1 MKNKILKIKE
11 ELAKSLDIPRDIALN
26 IPKITIVGDEE
37 ITIDNH
43 KGILKFKDDLIEIK
57 STLGSISIKGTDFE
71 ILFISDNTIVLS
83 GKFQSIEYGEK
94 KNE

>member
-1 MKNKILKIKE
+1 MKNKILKIRE
-11 ELAKSLDIPRDIALN
+11 GLAKSLDIPRDIALN

-57 STLGSISIKGTDFE
+57 SNLGIISIRGTDFE

-94 KNE
+94 